1 MSLKPGLGSRS
12 SVHGSL
18 TNGHGGL
25 AMCQKV
31 ARSIGQ
37 TFCRI
42 SVEPYIYIYG
52 NPLFVALPSGG
63 PECGRDGY
71 QVLFHKKAASALIVR
86 VAFSPGASVFLY
98 QTASSRVHP
107 LTKIPGI

>member
-1 MSLKPGLGSRS
+1 MAK
-12 SVHGSL
+12 
-18 TNGHGGL
+18 
-25 AMCQKV
+25 CQKV
-31 ARSIGQ
+31 AHSIGQ

-42 SVEPYIYIYG
+42 SVEPYIYG

-71 QVLFHKKAASALIVR
+71 QVLFNKKAASALIVR

-98 QTASSRVHP
+98 QTANSRVHP
-107 LTKIPGI
+107 LTKIPGIEERHASSVLSLLP